1 MDRVLKE
8 GSITKKAKKII
19 LGITM
24 VAVFLGVIFFVI
36 NISLYSADSN
46 KYIYN
51 YYLGGFEYSPD
62 LLNRS
67 GFYLCY
73 YIDFWEF
80 PYAYIGLSFCVVA
93 ICFLFTFLMM
103 KKMQITITDKR
114 VCGKTY
120 FGRSVD
126 LPMDSISA
134 VGSSWFNGIAV
145 STSSGKVSF
154 LFIENSK
161 GIRELLCQLLIDRQ
175 GKPQSVI
182 PNKSNADELK
192 KYKELFDSGI
202 ITQEEFDAKKKQ
214 LLNL

>member
-1 MDRVLKE
+1 MDTVLKE
-8 GSITKKAKKII
+8 GSITKNAKMII

-24 VAVFLGVIFFVI
+24 VAVLLGAIFLIV
-36 NISLYSADSN
+36 NSSLYNADSN
-46 KYIYN
+46 KRIYE
-51 YYLGGFEYSPD
+51 YLGTFS
-62 LLNRS
+62 
-67 GFYLCY
+67 Y
-73 YIDFWEF
+73 YKDFWEF
-80 PYAYIGLSFCVVA
+80 PYFYIGLSFWVVA
-93 ICFLFTFLMM
+93 IFFLFTFLMM

-114 VCGKTY
+114 VCGKTF

-154 LFIENSK
+154 LFIENSEE
-161 GIRELLCQLLIDRQ
+161 IRELLCQLLIDRQ

-182 PNKSNADELK
+182 PDKSNADELK

-214 LLNL
+214 LLGL